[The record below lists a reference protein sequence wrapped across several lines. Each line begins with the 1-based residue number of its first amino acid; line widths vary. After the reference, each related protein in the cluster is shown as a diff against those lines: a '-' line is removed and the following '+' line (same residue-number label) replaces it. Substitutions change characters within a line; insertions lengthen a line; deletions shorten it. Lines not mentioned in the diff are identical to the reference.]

1 MAKTLKNILATEVA
15 EPKSPDERRFKD
27 KHITVK
33 HKDRNGND
41 DKLFN
46 ASNIKTVDRS
56 KEGHGYNPGEDEKVY
71 EEKMTAADKAKE
83 KAIKKKVD
91 SSGMKSSMKKQY
103 GEKKGEQVYFATIRK
118 KAMESVEL
126 DEMRSALLTQDHADA
141 KGMTPEQKK
150 AKHDRYLKI
159 AAEHGKRMKDQSL
172 TQNQRMASSSVH
184 TAAKMAAAEWK
195 NKYMKEEV
203 EQIDEAVA
211 ADMYDAHHARAL
223 KSLANM
229 TKHLEKHKK
238 LCTKNGGPHSWH
250 ASDMKMLSRNLEDM
264 EHGMAQTNEYSQP
277 IATDKV
283 AG

>member
-1 MAKTLKNILATEVA
+1 MAKKLKDIIAKEVY

-46 ASNIKTVDRS
+46 ATNIKPVDRK

-83 KAIKKKVD
+83 KSIKKKVD
-91 SSGMKSSMKKQY
+91 PSGMKASMKKQY

-118 KAMESVEL
+118 KAMESVESKGEQIDEVL
-126 DEMRSALLTQDHADA
+126 DSEKTFGNYFTKAVKQIHDFDPYRDSDKAADA
-141 KGMTPEQKK
+141 VRKRTRGLSIIAKK
-150 AKHDRYLKI
+150 AEKQI
-159 AAEHGKRMKDQSL
+159 AAK
-172 TQNQRMASSSVH
+172 
-184 TAAKMAAAEWK
+184 K
-195 NKYMKEEV
+195 NVKEEV

-211 ADMYDAHHARAL
+211 ADMYHAHHARAM
-223 KSLANM
+223 KSLENM
-229 TKHLEKHKK
+229 AKHLDKHKK
-238 LCTKNGGPHSWH
+238 LCCAKGKSPMSWH
-250 ASDMKMLSRNLEDM
+250 ASEMKALSRNLEDM
-264 EHGMAQTNEYSQP
+264 EHNMAQNNEYAQP
-277 IATDKV
+277 INTDKV

>member
-1 MAKTLKNILATEVA
+1 MAKTLKDILATEVY

-83 KAIKKKVD
+83 KSLKKKYD
-91 SSGMKSSMKKQY
+91 PSGMKSSMKKQY
-103 GEKKGEQVYFATIRK
+103 GAEKGEKVYFAKIRK
-118 KAMESVEL
+118 QAMESVEAKGEKIDEVL
-126 DEMRSALLTQDHADA
+126 DSEKTFGNYFTKAVKQIHDFDPYRDSDKAADA
-141 KGMTPEQKK
+141 VRKRTRGLSIIAKK
-150 AKHDRYLKI
+150 AEKQI
-159 AAEHGKRMKDQSL
+159 AAK
-172 TQNQRMASSSVH
+172 
-184 TAAKMAAAEWK
+184 K
-195 NKYMKEEV
+195 NVKEEV

-229 TKHLEKHKK
+229 SKHVEKHKK
-238 LCTKNGGPHSWH
+238 LCTAKGKSPQSWH
-250 ASDMKMLSRNLEDM
+250 AQEMKSLSRQLEDM
-264 EHGMAQTNEYSQP
+264 EHNMAQSNEYAMP
-277 IATDKV
+277 IATEK
-283 AG
+283 AGM